1 MACVS
6 APSDRFRTTGRGHN
20 NSSDPHYLLKA
31 ANKKGFSFW
40 SYELS
45 KRYLNTGEEDGQE
58 ASWKVL
64 LCGGIAGVVTW
75 ASVFPLDV
83 VKTRMQTQGIR
94 GEGQGLLGGSD
105 TKKGSWGVAKEA
117 YRQEGWKVFFRG
129 LGVCSSRAFLVN
141 AVQVILP

>member
-1 MACVS
+1 MN
-6 APSDRFRTTGRGHN
+6 R
-20 NSSDPHYLLKA
+20 
-31 ANKKGFSFW
+31 GFSFW

-45 KRYLNTGEEDGQE
+45 KRYLNRGEESAQD
-58 ASWKVL
+58 AAWKIL

-83 VKTRMQTQGIR
+83 VKTRVQTQGIR
-94 GEGQGLLGGSD
+94 GEGQMLLGEND
-105 TKKGSWGVAKEA
+105 KKKGPWRVAKEA

-141 AVQVILP
+141 AVQVVLPEKDGPMMWKL